1 MKKKTLI
8 AFLVGALSFSLLGAC
23 NNNEG
28 DQETEEKQIH
38 SDNMGG
44 TNSSGGS

>member
-8 AFLVGALSFSLLGAC
+8 AILVGALSLSVLGAC
-23 NNNEG
+23 NNEG

-44 TNSSGGS
+44 NNSSGGS

>member
-8 AFLVGALSFSLLGAC
+8 AILAGALSLSVLSAC
-23 NNNEG
+23 NNEG

-44 TNSSGGS
+44 NNSSGGS

>member
-8 AFLVGALSFSLLGAC
+8 AILVGAFSLSVLSAC
-23 NNNEG
+23 NNEG
-28 DQETEEKQIH
+28 DQETEEKQIQ

-44 TNSSGGS
+44 NNSSGGS